1 MIVLNK
7 RKKTWEMYPIGSPKG
22 ALNTKRKPEFI
33 GVLKFKE
40 NDEFNFDDARE
51 MTDDMKIQNSEPLHS
66 IYKKEKSATTSLFF
80 THQFSSVQSGQY
92 SEKISF
98 ARIISFF

>member
-7 RKKTWEMYPIGSPKG
+7 KKKSWEMYPIGSPKG

-40 NDEFNFDDARE
+40 NE
-51 MTDDMKIQNSEPLHS
+51 
-66 IYKKEKSATTSLFF
+66 
-80 THQFSSVQSGQY
+80 
-92 SEKISF
+92 
-98 ARIISFF
+98 